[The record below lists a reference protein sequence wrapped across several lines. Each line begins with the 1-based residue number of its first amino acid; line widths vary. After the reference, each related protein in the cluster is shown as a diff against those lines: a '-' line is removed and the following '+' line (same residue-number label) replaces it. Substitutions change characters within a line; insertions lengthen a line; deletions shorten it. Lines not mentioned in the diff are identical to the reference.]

1 MTHSGSTPTHSAL
14 SYYDEQS
21 AQFSKL
27 LQQAFRESPNGL
39 SHLTS
44 REQQRLA
51 KQSVVA
57 LRKDFEHGESHALL
71 QLLHNNHTL
80 AQGEH
85 NQYFFQ
91 ALRHAACEFL
101 RPLVL
106 DHPDIGFMAL
116 EQLQTR
122 IAHAE
127 TSFIKQ
133 QLDESQR
140 VHDLLSKEFDTQ
152 KIEAQTFY
160 ALAENMPD
168 GIAVVSLDATM
179 RYGNPAFHKMLG
191 YDDLT
196 NMPVSEFFSDIDPD
210 GNPSIS
216 PEAVIVET
224 LTNDVWQGVVTYK
237 RADGSLFLGN
247 LSVCVIR
254 DAQRNPIVFAG
265 IVRDITE
272 ELRQEQERRQLQE
285 QVIASQEA
293 LLRELSTPIIP
304 LANDILVMPLV
315 GSIDSNRAQMVLESL
330 LDSVSKSRTSVVILD
345 ITGVPIVDTHVAN
358 ALVRASQAIKLLRA
372 QLILTGIRPEV
383 AQTIVG
389 LSLDLSNIVT
399 QATLQNGIDYAIR
412 SRNTQ
417 RLSKG
422 AA

>member
-1 MTHSGSTPTHSAL
+1 MTHSGSASANTAL
-14 SYYDEQS
+14 SYYDDQS

-39 SHLTS
+39 SHLAS

-51 KQSVVA
+51 KQSVTA
-57 LRKDFEHGESHALL
+57 LRKDFEEGESHALL
-71 QLLHNNHTL
+71 QLLNRNQTL

-101 RPLVL
+101 KPLIA

-116 EQLQTR
+116 EQLNNL
-122 IAHAE
+122 IARAE
-127 TSFIKQ
+127 TQSITQ
-133 QLDESQR
+133 QLVESQR
-140 VHDLLSKEFDTQ
+140 IHDQLSRDFDSQ
-152 KIEAQTFY
+152 KVEAQTFY
-160 ALAENMPD
+160 ALSENMPD
-168 GIAVVSLDATM
+168 GIAVVSLEATM

-196 NMPVSEFFSDIDPD
+196 NMHVGEFFSDVDPD
-210 GNPSIS
+210 GNPSLS
-216 PEAVIVET
+216 PEFVIMQALEHDT
-224 LTNDVWQGVVTYK
+224 WQGLVTYK
-237 RADGSLFLGN
+237 RVDGTLFLGN

-254 DAQRNPIVFAG
+254 DSQRNPIVFAG
-265 IVRDITE
+265 IVRDITQ

-285 QVIASQEA
+285 QVILSQEA

-330 LDSVSKSRTSVVILD
+330 LDSVSKSRSSVVILD

-358 ALVRASQAIKLLRA
+358 ALVRASQAIKLLGA

-389 LSLDLSNIVT
+389 LSLDLRNIVT
-399 QATLQNGIDYAIR
+399 QATLQNGIDYALS
-412 SRNTQ
+412 SRKS
-417 RLSKG
+417 R
-422 AA
+422 

>member
-1 MTHSGSTPTHSAL
+1 MTHSGNAPANTAL
-14 SYYDEQS
+14 SYYDNQS

-39 SHLTS
+39 SHLAN

-51 KQSVVA
+51 KQSVTA
-57 LRKDFEHGESHALL
+57 LRKDFAEGESHALL
-71 QLLHNNHTL
+71 QLLNRNQTL

-101 RPLVL
+101 KPLIA

-116 EQLQTR
+116 EQLNNL
-122 IAHAE
+122 IAKAE
-127 TSFIKQ
+127 TRSITQ
-133 QLDESQR
+133 QLVESQR
-140 VHDLLSKEFDTQ
+140 IHDQLSRDFDSQ
-152 KIEAQTFY
+152 KVEAQTFY
-160 ALAENMPD
+160 ALSENMPD

-179 RYGNPAFHKMLG
+179 RYGNPAFHKMLR

-196 NMPVSEFFSDIDPD
+196 DMPVGNFFSDVDPD
-210 GNPSIS
+210 GNPALS
-216 PEAVIVET
+216 PEFVIMQALE
-224 LTNDVWQGVVTYK
+224 NDTWQGLVTYK
-237 RADGSLFLGN
+237 RSDGSLFLGN

-254 DAQRNPIVFAG
+254 DSQRNPIVFAG

-285 QVIASQEA
+285 QVILSQEA

-358 ALVRASQAIKLLRA
+358 ALVRASQAIKLLGA

-389 LSLDLSNIVT
+389 LSLDLRNIVT
-399 QATLQNGIDYAIR
+399 QATLQNGIDYA
-412 SRNTQ
+412 
-417 RLSKG
+417 LSGRKR
-422 AA
+422 